1 MRNLDKYAAVLCAQ
15 FVRIGPCYL
24 NNREHDCDDCE
35 LQGICHDSDK
45 LLAFMMQPADE
56 DDQLLQ
62 EPQGTG

>member
-45 LLAFMMQPADE
+45 LLAFMMQPMEKEGKDNGKN
-56 DDQLLQ
+56 Q
-62 EPQGTG
+62 